1 MAQRTRVLHSLFRV
15 GSGGVEQT
23 RLMLARHLDR
33 DRYEQ
38 KLICLDHFGALP
50 EQFSAAG
57 CSVEAIGTGFSIFHA
72 AGYRDALRVIRDW
85 RPDIIHGAV
94 YEGLA
99 IAAVAGRLGRVPVV
113 LGEETSDPVDRSLAG
128 HALYRL
134 FAGMTHH
141 MVAVSPAVRHYL
153 TRTIALPAAKV
164 TLVNNGAEAPTPE
177 VAGRVEAI
185 RAQFGITTDSFVIG
199 TVGRLLDSHKRVSDL
214 IRAMPALAEGCADPR
229 LLVVGDGEDSQMLR
243 ELAESLGVSAR
254 VHFCGYQPDPS
265 DWYRVMDVFALAS
278 AHEAFGLV
286 LVEAMLLGLPV
297 VATRVGGIPSVVEE
311 DVTAILV
318 PPLSPAALA
327 AALVAL
333 QRDPAL
339 RRSMGNSGSARAQA
353 EFSARR
359 YVDDIDALYTRCLS
373 RQAMR

>member
-1 MAQRTRVLHSLFRV
+1 MFRV

-38 KLICLDHFGALP
+38 RLICLDHFGALP
-50 EQFSAAG
+50 EHFSVAG
-57 CSVEAIGTGFSIFHA
+57 CPVETIGHGFSIFSPTA
-72 AGYRDALRVIRDW
+72 YRDALRVIRDW

-134 FAGMTHH
+134 FAGMTDH

-177 VAGRVEAI
+177 VAGRVAAI
-185 RAQFGITTDSFVIG
+185 RAQFGITTDSFVVG

-214 IRAMPALAEGCADPR
+214 IRAMPALGEGCADPR
-229 LLVVGDGEDSQMLR
+229 LLVIGEGEDSQMLR
-243 ELAESLGVSAR
+243 ELAESLCVSAR
-254 VHFCGYQPDPS
+254 VHFCGYQADPS

-286 LVEAMLLGLPV
+286 LVEAMLAELPV
-297 VATRVGGIPSVVEE
+297 VATRVGGIPAVVEE
-311 DVTAILV
+311 GATAILV
-318 PPLSPAALA
+318 PPLNPAALA
-327 AALVAL
+327 AALLAL

-339 RRSMGNSGSARAQA
+339 RRSMGTSGRVRAQA

-373 RQAMR
+373 GQAMR